1 MKLKYLLI
9 LYLFFYNFAIAQ
21 VPGTPRLIGKSALSQ
36 TYTLD
41 LLISGDLNSGT
52 VTGFALNNG
61 QSPVTTCGL
70 IWGTNALFDVN
81 NSGSYIGITTNGDVT
96 GANSFSATITNLL
109 SQTSTIFIAAYAT
122 NSFGTFY
129 SRARTLPKQTVVTG
143 TGKTWMAYNLGA
155 SGMPASVDDTTGY
168 GFLFQWGRKA
178 DGHMIV
184 RPTPSGTIVT
194 QSNDPTHGLF
204 ILGGTGGNSYYD
216 WRIARDQNLWKGTNG
231 GVNNPCPTG
240 FRVPTSAEFTAE
252 TDRITPKT
260 GAGGFAS
267 SLALTYGGRRASN
280 QFTAFTGG
288 VIYTQGSIGTYWT
301 SDADGP
307 PTTSTASFIT
317 FKFDGFEV
325 NKSVRSE
332 GRSVRCIKD

>member
-1 MKLKYLLI
+1 MKYLLI
-9 LYLFFYNFAIAQ
+9 LLLFLYKFTTGQ
-21 VPGTPRLIGKSALSQ
+21 VPGTPRLIGKNALSQ
-36 TYTLD
+36 AYILSVTK
-41 LLISGDLNSGT
+41 SEDLNSAI
-52 VTGFALNNG
+52 VTGFVLNNG
-61 QSPVTTCGL
+61 QSSVTTCGI
-70 IWGTNALFDVN
+70 IWGTNALLDVN
-81 NSGSYIGITTNGDVT
+81 NSATYMGITTDGNIT
-96 GANSFSATITNLL
+96 GANSYSANVTNLL
-109 SQTSTIFIAAYAT
+109 AQTSTIYISAYAT
-122 NSFGTFY
+122 NSYGTSY
-129 SRARTLPKQTVVTG
+129 SSASRIQRQVVTTG
-143 TGKTWMAYNLGA
+143 TGETWMTTNLGA
-155 SGMPASVDDTTGY
+155 TAIPESITDTAGY

-178 DGHMIV
+178 DGHQYV

-240 FRVPTSAEFTAE
+240 FRVPTVQEFTDE

-267 SLALTYGGRRASN
+267 SLGLTYGGRRASS